1 MVNIGDLLALWSEGK
16 LKSTS
21 HRVRFTEKAIKEKI
35 ARQSFGWF
43 TYPDLDFQIR
53 YKDSNGN
60 ICSRDVKEHQRKR
73 YEETSFDY

>member
-1 MVNIGDLLALWSEGK
+1 MNIGDLLALWSEGK

-21 HRVRFTEKAIKEKI
+21 HRVRFTERAIKEKI
-35 ARQSFGWF
+35 TRQSFAWF

-73 YEETSFDY
+73 YEEISFDS